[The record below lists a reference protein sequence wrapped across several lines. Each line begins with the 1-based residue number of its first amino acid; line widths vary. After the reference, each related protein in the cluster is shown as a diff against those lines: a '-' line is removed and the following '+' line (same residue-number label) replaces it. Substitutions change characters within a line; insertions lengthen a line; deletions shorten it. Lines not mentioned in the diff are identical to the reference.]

1 MTAAQSIQTAE
12 SYNVHAEEDTFAP
25 VPNWILKRKEISMG
39 AKAAYGRLCQY
50 GGTHGAIWP
59 KLSTLADELGVSES
73 QAGRYIHELE
83 SFNLIQVK
91 RRGLTLSNQY
101 ALLAHVWQK
110 QEGAQ
115 EPKPQKNPAP
125 PDPAYMPVPD
135 LSYMPDQSYKD
146 KIKKKTTD
154 PAQAKSVVVVSLP
167 DPDDMRKASG
177 ALRSDIKATKG
188 IRRTIRQGIA
198 EQGLEHVLKAIE
210 YANQNSTR
218 NYGAYLNLAVNAWDI
233 EDCQPRMKE
242 PAPEPTPE
250 ELAWMEEAKRAQE
263 AEEARR
269 QEESEIMDR
278 ALKRNRLIWEAM
290 PEGDKAQIR
299 DVFLVNASTFI
310 RKRCQRLSLDDL
322 GRSIH
327 FETWLAKASLL
338 GAQNGTFDE
347 LE

>member
-146 KIKKKTTD
+146 KIKKKTPD
-154 PAQAKSVVVVSLP
+154 PAQAKSVVV
-167 DPDDMRKASG
+167 DRKS
-177 ALRSDIKATKG
+177 
-188 IRRTIRQGIA
+188 
-198 EQGLEHVLKAIE
+198 V
-210 YANQNSTR
+210 
-218 NYGAYLNLAVNAWDI
+218 V
-233 EDCQPRMKE
+233 
-242 PAPEPTPE
+242 
-250 ELAWMEEAKRAQE
+250 
-263 AEEARR
+263 
-269 QEESEIMDR
+269 
-278 ALKRNRLIWEAM
+278 
-290 PEGDKAQIR
+290 
-299 DVFLVNASTFI
+299 
-310 RKRCQRLSLDDL
+310 
-322 GRSIH
+322 
-327 FETWLAKASLL
+327 
-338 GAQNGTFDE
+338 
-347 LE
+347 